1 MHAVS
6 LPDSKAHLRPAL
18 GLLLLTLA
26 GCGLLYAQAATRL
39 TGALFPAQ
47 ANGSL
52 VLRDGK
58 PVGSL
63 LVAQPFS
70 GDGWFQPRPSA
81 AGYNPMAA
89 AGSNQARS
97 NPALRARIDAAIA
110 EVAQREGVAPSQ
122 VPVDLVTQSGGGLD
136 PHLTP
141 AAARIQIARVARTRG
156 LDDRQVETL
165 VQAAT
170 EPALWGVFGQ
180 PRVNVLELNL
190 AVEALARSD
199 TR

>member
-180 PRVNVLELNL
+180 PRVNVLKLNL

>member
-180 PRVNVLELNL
+180 PRINVLKLNL